1 MPALGLAGWWDEPHY
16 RHCYTANLRGEFI
29 LAKLLQRDPPKL
41 RALMA
46 SLYADGEPLP
56 ENLSAAEWATI
67 LTAMG
72 ASPDEIA
79 EVQARMGRADI

>member
-1 MPALGLAGWWDEPHY
+1 MPALGLAGWWNEPDY

-29 LAKLLQRDPPKL
+29 LSKLLQRDPPKL
-41 RALMA
+41 RA
-46 SLYADGEPLP
+46 P
-56 ENLSAAEWATI
+56 ENISAAEWATI

-79 EVQARMGRADI
+79 EVQARMGRAGI

>member
-1 MPALGLAGWWDEPHY
+1 MPALGLAGWWNEPDY

-29 LAKLLQRDPPKL
+29 LSKLLQRDAPRL
-41 RALMA
+41 HALMA

-56 ENLSAAEWATI
+56 ENISAAEWATI

>member
-1 MPALGLAGWWDEPHY
+1 MPALGLDAWWDEPHY
-16 RHCYTANLRGEFI
+16 KQSYTADLRGEFI

-41 RALMA
+41 RAMMA

-56 ENLSAAEWATI
+56 ENITAAEWTTI
-67 LTAMG
+67 LNAMG

-79 EVQARMGRADI
+79 DVRARMGREAG

>member
-1 MPALGLAGWWDEPHY
+1 
-16 RHCYTANLRGEFI
+16 
-29 LAKLLQRDPPKL
+29 L

-46 SLYADGEPLP
+46 SLYADGEPLA
-56 ENLSAAEWATI
+56 ENISAAEWTTI

-79 EVQARMGRADI
+79 EVQARMGRAGI